1 MQPELELMKITQK
14 LQDRCGCF
22 DCDDGATMQRYME
35 SFLRVLARLFC
46 WTDGECDTILRARRH
61 EVIEV
66 KDFDIC
72 GCDATVEIKP
82 YYFKGFDPSTLKVY
96 MHKRKGL
103 EREEYEITPDKYNWS
118 FVDGTIL
125 INVTEELSPCCRC
138 CDPCSCET
146 EYKIILDYE
155 AGYTSASL
163 PDCIFEAMCHFM
175 SIFVAYQNKCGT
187 LDECANMDR
196 LAVGAV
202 LEQKSVDYIVR
213 KWTVDKTSLDTIYV
227 KLINTWALKT
237 LSSLSLCKK
246 VYTENMYLA
255 IGRRKECK

>member
-1 MQPELELMKITQK
+1 
-14 LQDRCGCF
+14 
-22 DCDDGATMQRYME
+22 
-35 SFLRVLARLFC
+35 
-46 WTDGECDTILRARRH
+46 
-61 EVIEV
+61 
-66 KDFDIC
+66 
-72 GCDATVEIKP
+72 
-82 YYFKGFDPSTLKVY
+82 

-175 SIFVAYQNKCGT
+175 NIFVAYQNKCGT

-255 IGRRKECK
+255 IGRRKEC

>member
-1 MQPELELMKITQK
+1 
-14 LQDRCGCF
+14 
-22 DCDDGATMQRYME
+22 MQRYME

-46 WTDGECDTILRARRH
+46 WTDGECDTILRAQRH

-72 GCDATVEIKP
+72 GCDAMIEIKP

-138 CDPCSCET
+138 CDPCSCEA

-155 AGYTSASL
+155 AGYTSETL

-246 VYTENMYLA
+246 VYTDNMYLA
-255 IGRRKECK
+255 IGRRKEC

>member
-22 DCDDGATMQRYME
+22 DCADGATMQRYME

-66 KDFDIC
+66 KDIEIC
-72 GCDATVEIKP
+72 GCDAMVEIKP

-103 EREEYEITPDKYNWS
+103 EREEYAITPDKYNWS

-125 INVTEELSPCCRC
+125 INVTAELSPCCRC

-155 AGYTSASL
+155 AGYPSASL

-175 SIFVAYQNKCGT
+175 NIFVAYQTKCGT
-187 LDECANMDR
+187 LDE
-196 LAVGAV
+196 
-202 LEQKSVDYIVR
+202 
-213 KWTVDKTSLDTIYV
+213 
-227 KLINTWALKT
+227 
-237 LSSLSLCKK
+237 
-246 VYTENMYLA
+246 
-255 IGRRKECK
+255 